1 MGGIWG
7 CDPWGNQSTPDAEGD
22 PKICMGC
29 MGCMVC
35 MVCMVCM
42 GCMGGIDCMGCM
54 GCMGAT
60 RCPILNCS

>member
-1 MGGIWG
+1 MDCMGGIWG
-7 CDPWGNQSTPDAEGD
+7 LDPKGHSTPDAEDD
-22 PKICMGC
+22 PKICMG
-29 MGCMVC
+29 
-35 MVCMVCM
+35 CM